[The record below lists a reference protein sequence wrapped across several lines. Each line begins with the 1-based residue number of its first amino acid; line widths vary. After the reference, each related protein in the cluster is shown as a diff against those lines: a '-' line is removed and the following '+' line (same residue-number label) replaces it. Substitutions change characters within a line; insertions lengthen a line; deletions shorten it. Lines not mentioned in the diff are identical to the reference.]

1 MFFTK
6 ESFVCINVIFF
17 RLKKKKILAKE
28 NNNGRI
34 QFQWVSLQFMIF
46 FHFKLGDYVH
56 FTCFSYMYGRMQVPM
71 VFLEFMI
78 SFVGDLV
85 NGYIHLTCFQGA
97 DSFRVLPHP
106 SARQKNQITLNVAW
120 VKHENQC
127 VFWGRDFTF
136 FPT

>member
-1 MFFTK
+1 
-6 ESFVCINVIFF
+6 
-17 RLKKKKILAKE
+17 LKKKKILAKE
-28 NNNGRI
+28 KNNGRI

-56 FTCFSYMYGRMQVPM
+56 FTCFSYMYGRMKVPM

-85 NGYIHLTCFQGA
+85 NRYIHLTCFQGD

-120 VKHENQC
+120 VKMRIN
-127 VFWGRDFTF
+127 VFFGGEISHF
-136 FPT
+136 FQPEKYVFDSFK